1 MKIDKQF
8 IINRLSEPSTW
19 RGMILILTSV
29 GVNIAPMMA
38 DAIIAAGVGV
48 CGLIGVLTSDD
59 KPE

>member
-38 DAIIAAGVGV
+38 DAVIAAGVGV